1 MSDINDKLSK
11 ILSEKESPKL
21 KESFDDDLMR
31 LIHKKAFEKVEK
43 RNEIK
48 LIYIFFIVGILLG
61 IVVSF
66 YLQDIRIYF
75 VDYSLTI
82 KKQFL
87 LIPLMI
93 GLLFIFDKT
102 YKINQYQKGNKKVI
116 I

>member
-1 MSDINDKLSK
+1 MSDLNDRLSK
-11 ILSEKESPKL
+11 ILSEKDSPKL
-21 KESFDDDLMR
+21 NESFDDNLML
-31 LIHKKAFEKVEK
+31 LIHKKAFEKAEK

-48 LIYIFFIVGILLG
+48 LIYVFFIVGIVLG

-66 YLQDIRIYF
+66 YLQDIRIYL

-93 GLLFIFDKT
+93 GLLFVFDKM
-102 YKINQYQKGNKKVI
+102 YKIDQYQKGNKKVI
-116 I
+116 M